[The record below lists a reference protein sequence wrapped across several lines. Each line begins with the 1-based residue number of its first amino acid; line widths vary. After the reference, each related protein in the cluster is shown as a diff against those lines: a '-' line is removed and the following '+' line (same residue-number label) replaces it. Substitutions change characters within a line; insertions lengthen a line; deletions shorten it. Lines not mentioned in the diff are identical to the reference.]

1 MLKFTLRQLEYAV
14 QTADS
19 GSVAA
24 AAEILRVAQPSVS
37 TALKKLEDTIGL
49 QIFIRHHAQG
59 LMPTSRGSVF
69 LADARRLLA
78 HSEELARQSDAQTGP
93 LKGRLHV
100 GSFVT
105 LAPTYAPILISKFNA
120 LYPGVEIVLEEGV
133 QGELLNG
140 LRHGQHDVALIYD
153 VDLPADIEAKE
164 VASLKPYVLLSASHK
179 LARFKTISL
188 SNLANE
194 KLILLDIQPSRTYFL
209 RLLEAQGVKPVIG
222 FSSASLELVRGMVA
236 RGLGYSLLITRPAG
250 DQSYDGEKL
259 SVHEIAGI
267 AERGVIAI
275 AHLKN
280 VRQTRVA
287 QVFEK
292 FCIDYFKTVRNSIQ
306 RNYGK

>member
-24 AAEILRVAQPSVS
+24 AAEILSVTQPSVS
-37 TALKKLEDTIGL
+37 AALKKLEDTIGL

-59 LMPTSRGSVF
+59 LTPTSRGNEF

-78 HSEELARQSDAQTGP
+78 QSEELARQSDSQIGP
-93 LKGRLHV
+93 LKGRLLV

-105 LAPTYAPILISKFNA
+105 LAPTYVPILISKFNM
-120 LYPGVEIVLEEGV
+120 LYPNVEIILEEGV
-133 QGELLNG
+133 QSELLSG
-140 LRHGQHDVALIYD
+140 LRNGRHDLALIYD
-153 VDLPADIEAKE
+153 VDLPTDVEAME
-164 VASLKPYVLLSASHK
+164 VAALKPYVLLSASHK
-179 LARFKTISL
+179 LANFKKIAL

-209 RLLEAQGVKPVIG
+209 RLLEAQGVKPIIG

-250 DQSYDGEKL
+250 DLSYDGEKL
-259 SVHEIAGI
+259 SVHEISGV

-292 FCIDYFKTVRNSIQ
+292 FCVDYFKTVR
-306 RNYGK
+306 K

>member
-24 AAEILRVAQPSVS
+24 AAELLRVAQPSVS
-37 TALKKLEDTIGL
+37 AALKKLEDAIGL

-59 LMPTSRGSVF
+59 LTPTSRGFAF
-69 LADARRLLA
+69 LADARRLLTQC
-78 HSEELARQSDAQTGP
+78 EELARQSDSQIGP
-93 LKGRLHV
+93 LKGRLQV

-105 LAPTYAPILISKFNA
+105 LAPTYVPILISKFNH
-120 LYPGVEIVLEEGV
+120 LYPDVEIILEEGV
-133 QGELLNG
+133 QSELLSG
-140 LRHGQHDVALIYD
+140 LRNGQHDIALLYD
-153 VDLPADIEAKE
+153 VDLPADVEALE
-164 VASLKPYVLLSASHK
+164 VASLKPYVLLAASHK
-179 LARFKTISL
+179 LARFKKISL
-188 SNLANE
+188 SNLAND

-209 RLLEAQGVKPVIG
+209 RLLEAQGVKPDIG

-259 SVHEIAGI
+259 SVHDIAGP

-287 QVFEK
+287 RAFEK
-292 FCIDYFKTVRNSIQ
+292 FCVDYFKTVQ
-306 RNYGK
+306 K

>member
-14 QTADS
+14 QIADS

-24 AAEILRVAQPSVS
+24 AAKILRVAQPSIS
-37 TALKKLEDTIGL
+37 AALRKLEDSVGL

-59 LMPTSRGSVF
+59 LTPTSRGSAF

-78 HSEELARQSDAQTGP
+78 QSEELARQTDAQIGP
-93 LKGRLHV
+93 IKGRLLV

-120 LYPGVEIVLEEGV
+120 LYPDVEIILEEGV
-133 QGELLNG
+133 QNELLGG
-140 LRHGQHDVALIYD
+140 LRTGRHDVALIYN
-153 VDLPADIEAKE
+153 VDLPADIEAKQ
-164 VASLKPYVLLSASHK
+164 VASLKPYVLLPASHK
-179 LARFKTISL
+179 LARLRKIPL

-194 KLILLDIQPSRTYFL
+194 RLILLDIQPSRTYFL

-236 RGLGYSLLITRPAG
+236 RGLGYSLLVTRPAG
-250 DQSYDGEKL
+250 DLSYDGEKL
-259 SVHEIAGI
+259 SVHEISGP
-267 AERGVIAI
+267 AERGVIAV

-287 QVFEK
+287 HAFEK
-292 FCIDYFKTVRNSIQ
+292 FCVDYFKTVR
-306 RNYGK
+306 K

>member
-14 QTADS
+14 QTADC

-24 AAEILRVAQPSVS
+24 AAESLHVAQPSVS
-37 TALKKLEDTIGL
+37 AALKKLEDSIGL
-49 QIFIRHHAQG
+49 QVFIRHHAQG
-59 LMPTSRGSVF
+59 LTPTSRGAAF

-78 HSEELARQSDAQTGP
+78 QSEELSRQTDAQTGP
-93 LKGRLHV
+93 LKGRLQI

-105 LAPTYAPILISKFNA
+105 LAPTYAPILISEFNK
-120 LYPGVEIVLEEGV
+120 LYPNVQIVLEEGV
-133 QGELLNG
+133 QSELLNG
-140 LRHGQHDVALIYD
+140 LRNGQHDVALIYD
-153 VDLPADIEAKE
+153 VDLPVDIDAKQ
-164 VASLKPYVLLSASHK
+164 VASLKPYILLPATHK
-179 LARFKTISL
+179 LAQFKKISL
-188 SNLANE
+188 SKLEND

-209 RLLEAQGVKPVIG
+209 RLLEAQSVKPIIG

-236 RGLGYSLLITRPAG
+236 RGMGYSLLVTRPAG

-259 SVHEIAGI
+259 SICEIAGP

-275 AHLKN
+275 AHLKS

-292 FCIDYFKTVRNSIQ
+292 FCVDYFKTVQ
-306 RNYGK
+306 K

>member
-1 MLKFTLRQLEYAV
+1 MLKFTLRQLVYAI

-24 AAEILRVAQPSVS
+24 AAGILRVAQPSVS
-37 TALKKLEDTIGL
+37 AALKKLEDSIGL
-49 QIFIRHHAQG
+49 QIFIRHHAKG
-59 LMPTSRGSVF
+59 LTPTARGQIF

-78 HSEELARQSDAQTGP
+78 QSEELSRQSENEIGP
-93 LKGRLHV
+93 LKGRLQI

-105 LAPTYAPILISKFNA
+105 LAPTYAPILISNFNA
-120 LYPGVEIVLEEGV
+120 LYPDVEILFEEGV
-133 QGELLNG
+133 QSELLNG
-140 LRHGQHDVALIYD
+140 LRNGQHDVALLYD
-153 VDLPADIEAKE
+153 VDLPADIEARE
-164 VASLKPYVLLSASHK
+164 VAVLKPYVLLSASHK
-179 LARFKTISL
+179 LARFKKISL
-188 SNLANE
+188 INLAND

-209 RLLEAQGVKPVIG
+209 RLLEAEGVKPIIG

-259 SVHEIAGI
+259 SIHEIAGPV
-267 AERGVIAI
+267 ERGVIAI

-292 FCIDYFKTVRNSIQ
+292 FCVDYFKTVQ
-306 RNYGK
+306 K

>member
-24 AAEILRVAQPSVS
+24 AAEILRVAQPSIS
-37 TALKKLEDTIGL
+37 AALKKLEDTIGM

-59 LMPTSRGSVF
+59 LTPTSRGNTF
-69 LADARRLLA
+69 LADARRLLTQ
-78 HSEELARQSDAQTGP
+78 SEELARQSDSEIGP
-93 LKGRLHV
+93 LKGRLQV

-120 LYPGVEIVLEEGV
+120 LYPNVEIILGEGV
-133 QGELLNG
+133 QSELLSG
-140 LRHGQHDVALIYD
+140 LRNGQHDLALLYD
-153 VDLPADIEAKE
+153 VDLPADVEALE
-164 VASLKPYVLLSASHK
+164 VVSLRPYVLLSASHK
-179 LARFKTISL
+179 LARFKKISL
-188 SNLANE
+188 SNLVND

-209 RLLEAQGVKPVIG
+209 RLLEAQGVKPIIG

-236 RGLGYSLLITRPAG
+236 QGLGYSLLITRPAG
-250 DQSYDGEKL
+250 DLSYDGEKL
-259 SVHEIAGI
+259 SVHEIAGQ

-275 AHLKN
+275 AHLKT

-292 FCIDYFKTVRNSIQ
+292 FCIDYFKTVR
-306 RNYGK
+306 K

>member
-1 MLKFTLRQLEYAV
+1 MLKLTLRQLEYAV

-24 AAEILRVAQPSVS
+24 AADVLGVAQPSVS
-37 TALKKLEDTIGL
+37 AALKKLEDTIGL
-49 QIFIRHHAQG
+49 QIFIRHHARG
-59 LMPTSRGSVF
+59 LTPTSGGVAF
-69 LADARRLLA
+69 LADARRLIVQA
-78 HSEELARQSDAQTGP
+78 EELARQVNLQTGP
-93 LKGRLHV
+93 LKGRLQV

-105 LAPTYAPILISKFNA
+105 LAPTYAPILISEFNA

-133 QGELLNG
+133 QAELLSG
-140 LRHGQHDVALIYD
+140 LRHGQHDLALIYD
-153 VDLPADIEAKE
+153 VDLPADIGAIE
-164 VASLKPYVLLSASHK
+164 VASLKPYVLLPASHK
-179 LARFKTISL
+179 LARFKKISL
-188 SNLANE
+188 SSLAND

-209 RLLEAQGVKPVIG
+209 RLLEAQGVKPIIG

-250 DQSYDGEKL
+250 DLSYDGEKL
-259 SVHEIAGI
+259 SVHEIAGP

-287 QVFEK
+287 RVFEK
-292 FCIDYFKTVRNSIQ
+292 FCVDYFKTVQ
-306 RNYGK
+306 K

>member
-14 QTADS
+14 HIADR
-19 GSVAA
+19 GSVAS
-24 AAEILRVAQPSVS
+24 AAEVLHVAQPSVS
-37 TALKKLEDTIGL
+37 AALKKLEDIVGL

-59 LMPTSRGSVF
+59 LTPTAQGKIF
-69 LADARRLLA
+69 LADARRLLSQ
-78 HSEELARQSDAQTGP
+78 SEELARQSVSETGP
-93 LKGRLHV
+93 LKGRLLV

-105 LAPTYAPILISKFNA
+105 LAPTYAPILISKFNV
-120 LYPGVEIVLEEGV
+120 LYPDVEIVLEEGV
-133 QGELLNG
+133 QSDLLSG
-140 LRHGQHDVALIYD
+140 LRNGQHDVALMYD
-153 VDLPADIEAKE
+153 VDLPSDIKAKE
-164 VASLKPYVLLSASHK
+164 VASLKPYILLPASHK
-179 LARFKTISL
+179 LAQSKKIAL
-188 SNLANE
+188 SRLARD

-236 RGLGYSLLITRPAG
+236 RGLGYSLLVTRPAG

-259 SVHEIAGI
+259 SVCEISGP
-267 AERGVIAI
+267 AERGVISI

-292 FCIDYFKTVRNSIQ
+292 FCVDYFKTVQ
-306 RNYGK
+306 K

>member
-37 TALKKLEDTIGL
+37 AALKKLEDTIGL

-59 LMPTSRGSVF
+59 LTPTSRGTAF
-69 LADARRLLA
+69 LAEARRLLA
-78 HSEELARQSDAQTGP
+78 QGEELARQSDAETGP
-93 LKGRLHV
+93 LKGRLQI

-105 LAPTYAPILISKFNA
+105 LAPTYAPILISNFNV
-120 LYPGVEIVLEEGV
+120 LHPDVEIVLEEGV
-133 QGELLNG
+133 QSDLLSG
-140 LRHGQHDVALIYD
+140 LRNGQHDVALMYN
-153 VDLPADIEAKE
+153 VNLPADIEAKE
-164 VASLKPYVLLSASHK
+164 VASVKPYILLPASHK
-179 LARFKTISL
+179 LAQSKKIALPR
-188 SNLANE
+188 LARD

-209 RLLEAQGVKPVIG
+209 RLLEAQGVKPIIG

-236 RGLGYSLLITRPAG
+236 RGLGYSLLVTRPAG

-259 SVHEIAGI
+259 SVCEIAGP

-292 FCIDYFKTVRNSIQ
+292 FCVDYFKTVQ
-306 RNYGK
+306 K